1 MHDEDDTM
9 TKLLTVA
16 IPCYNSQAYMAHA
29 IESVLPGGD
38 DVEILIVDDGS
49 QKDDT
54 AKVADDYE
62 RRYPGIVRAI
72 HKENGGHGDAV
83 MTGIRNA
90 AGKYFKVLDSD
101 DWFDTEAF
109 LRVLNRLKALDAAG
123 DWVDLLLS
131 NYVYDKAGARHKYV
145 VRYHH
150 TLPENEI
157 FTWEDTRRF
166 RVGQYIQMH
175 SIIYRTELLRRCG
188 LELPKH
194 TFYVDELY
202 AYVPLTQVERM
213 MYLNE
218 NVYHYFIG
226 REDQSVQE
234 DIMISRI
241 DQAIRVNQLMVSAV
255 KLSEIEDKHKRRYM
269 LRYLEII
276 TTVCSVLLI
285 KSGTPEN
292 RHKKRQLWA
301 YIHEQQPD
309 VYLVLKRRFLGRLT
323 NLPGRLGRRAT
334 LMSYKV
340 SRKIFGFN

>member
-1 MHDEDDTM
+1 M
-9 TKLLTVA
+9 TKLLTVT

-29 IESVLPGGD
+29 IESVLPAGN
-38 DVEILIVDDGS
+38 DVEILIVNDGS
-49 QKDDT
+49 TKDDT
-54 AKVADDYE
+54 AQVADDYAA
-62 RRYPGIVRAI
+62 RYPGIIRAI

-90 AGKYFKVLDSD
+90 TGLYFKVLDSD
-101 DWFDTEAF
+101 DWFDTKAF
-109 LRVLNRLKALDAAG
+109 IRVLTKLKTLTEAG
-123 DWVDLLLS
+123 DSVDLMLS
-131 NYVYDKAGARHKYV
+131 NYVYDKAGAKHKYV
-145 VRYHH
+145 VRYNHA
-150 TLPENEI
+150 LPEDQV
-157 FTWEDTRRF
+157 FTWQDTRHF

-175 SIIYRTELLRRCG
+175 SIIYRTSLLRECG

-202 AYVPLTQVERM
+202 AYVPLTHVERM

-234 DIMISRI
+234 DIMIRRI
-241 DQAIRVNQLMVSAV
+241 DQAIKVNELMVSTV
-255 KLSEIEDKHKRRYM
+255 KLNEIKDRHKRRYM

-276 TTVCSVLLI
+276 TTVASVLLI

-292 RHKKRQLWA
+292 RRKKRALWA

-309 VYLVLKRRFLGRLT
+309 VYIVLKRRFLGRLT
-323 NLPGRLGRRAT
+323 SLPGRSGRWAT
-334 LMSYKV
+334 IISYKV

>member
-1 MHDEDDTM
+1 M

-16 IPCYNSQAYMAHA
+16 IPCYNSAGYMAHA
-29 IESVLPGGD
+29 IDSILPAGE
-38 DVEILIVDDGS
+38 DVEILIVNDGS
-49 QKDDT
+49 TKDDT
-54 AKVADDYE
+54 ARIADDYA
-62 RRYPGIVRAI
+62 RRYPTVCRAI

-90 AGKYFKVLDSD
+90 TGLYFKVLDSD

-109 LRVLNRLKALDAAG
+109 IRVLDRLRALTEAG
-123 DWVDLLLS
+123 DGVDLMLS
-131 NYVYDKAGARHKYV
+131 NFIYDKVGARHKFV
-145 VRYHH
+145 TRYTHALPVNQVFGWQETHH
-150 TLPENEI
+150 
-157 FTWEDTRRF
+157 F

-175 SIIYRTELLRRCG
+175 AIIYRTELLRTCG

-202 AYVPLTQVERM
+202 AYVPLAQVERM
-213 MYLNE
+213 MYLDE

-241 DQAIRVNQLMVSAV
+241 DQALRVNRMLVESVTLKDVA
-255 KLSEIEDKHKRRYM
+255 DRHKRRYL
-269 LRYLEII
+269 LRYLEIV
-276 TTVCSVLLI
+276 TTVSSVLLI

-292 RHKKRQLWA
+292 RKKKRALWA

-309 VYLVLKRRFLGRLT
+309 VYVVLKRRFLGRLT
-323 NLPGRLGRRAT
+323 HLPGRFGRRAT
-334 LMSYKV
+334 IVGYKM